1 MISEEIRGELLAVG
15 LDTDAMIEKFMDS
28 EDMFRKY
35 YRKFFEAAESVMEQ
49 LAKAVSEGDL
59 TQTERSAHALKG
71 LAGNIGLGGVYDPA
85 KKIVDDIRSGNTG
98 DCRRDFDSCRGAY
111 DAAREISKRF

>member
-28 EDMFRKY
+28 ENMFRKY
-35 YRKFFEAAESVMEQ
+35 YGKFFTAADGVVEQ
-49 LAKAVSEGDL
+49 LARSVSEGDL

-71 LAGNIGLGGVYDPA
+71 LAGNIGLNGVYDPA
-85 KKIVDDIRSGNTG
+85 KKIVDDLRAGNTEEY
-98 DCRRDFDSCRGAY
+98 CHDFESCRKAY
-111 DAAREISKRF
+111 ETAREISERI

>member
-1 MISEEIRGELLAVG
+1 MISEEMRGNLLAVG

-35 YRKFFEAAESVMEQ
+35 YRKFFEAADEVMER
-49 LAKAVSEGDL
+49 LSEAVSAGDL

-85 KKIVDDIRSGNTG
+85 RKIVDDIRSGNTE
-98 DCRRDFDSCRGAY
+98 DYRRDFDSCRGAY
-111 DAAREISKRF
+111 DAAREISKQI

>member
-1 MISEEIRGELLAVG
+1 MISDEIRAVLLSVG

-35 YRKFFEAAESVMEQ
+35 YGKFFAAADDVVEQ
-49 LAKAVSEGDL
+49 LASAVSDGDL

-71 LAGNIGLGGVYDPA
+71 LAGNIGLYGVYDPA
-85 KKIVDDIRSGNTG
+85 KKIVDDLRAGNTEEY
-98 DCRRDFDSCRGAY
+98 RRDFEVCRKAY
-111 DAAREISKRF
+111 ETAREISERI